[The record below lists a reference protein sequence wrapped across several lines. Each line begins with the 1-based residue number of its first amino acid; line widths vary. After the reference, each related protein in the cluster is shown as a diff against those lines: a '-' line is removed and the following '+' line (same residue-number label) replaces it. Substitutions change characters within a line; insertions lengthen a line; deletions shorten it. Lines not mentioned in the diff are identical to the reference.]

1 VVSGAHAR
9 QSSSLQARDQAGFM
23 MQKAKE
29 LPNALGLGGGKAAA
43 KY

>member
-1 VVSGAHAR
+1 VSE
-9 QSSSLQARDQAGFM
+9 AGFM

-29 LPNALGLGGGKAAA
+29 VTNALGLGGGKAAA